1 MADDKQTTDLALTNS
16 GGEHALMAGSDMDHD
31 TQNPDINEKSS
42 KMDFTVGD
50 LDLLRQVVLVLSIS
64 ICVALIVMLFFWVRE
79 PDMRPL
85 GAYETEELIP
95 VLDYLDQQKQQYKLD
110 GNTILVPVSDYNSL
124 KLSMVRAGL
133 NQNRQAGDEILM
145 QDMGFGVSQRL
156 EQERLK
162 LSRER
167 QLAKAIEEMRQV
179 NKARVLL
186 ALPKQSVFVRHNQ
199 EASASVFL
207 TVRTGANL
215 KQEEIDAVVDMV
227 ASAVPGMK
235 PSRVTVTDQH
245 GRLLSSGS
253 QDPVSAARR
262 KEQELEKQQEEALR
276 GKIDS
281 VLIPILGLGNYTA
294 QVDIELDFSAVE
306 QTRKVFDPNTPA
318 TRSEYT
324 LEDYNNGNVVA
335 GVPGALSNQ
344 PPADASIPQ
353 DVAQMKDGSVMGQG
367 SVHKEATRN
376 YELDT
381 TISHERKQS
390 GVINRQT
397 VAVAVKSRS
406 SVNPDTGEVTYTPL
420 SEADLNSIRQV
431 LIGTVGYSE
440 NRGDLLNVLSMPF
453 AEPEMEQIVDVP
465 IWEHPNFNDWVR
477 WFASALV
484 IIIVILVLVRPAMKK
499 LINPAADND
508 DQMYGPDGMPI
519 GADGETSLIGSDID
533 GGELFEFGS
542 GIDLPN
548 LHKDEDVLV
557 KPSTCLGGKRA
568 RTRGS
573 SSEELDAKW
582 LKTIKMVEKWSNQ
595 PLISV
600 KFPVKKKQPF
610 CCSV

>member
-324 LEDYNNGNVVA
+324 LEDYNNGHVVA

-548 LHKDEDVLV
+548 LHKDEDVLKAVRALVANEPELAAQVV
-557 KPSTCLGGKRA
+557 KNWMQNG
-568 RTRGS
+568 
-573 SSEELDAKW
+573 
-582 LKTIKMVEKWSNQ
+582 
-595 PLISV
+595 
-600 KFPVKKKQPF
+600 
-610 CCSV
+610 

>member
-16 GGEHALMAGSDMDHD
+16 GGEHALMAGSDIDHD

-294 QVDIELDFSAVE
+294 QVDIQLDFSAVE
-306 QTRKVFDPNTPA
+306 QTRKMFDPNTPA

-324 LEDYNNGNVVA
+324 REDYNNGNVVA

-376 YELDT
+376 FELDT
-381 TISHERKQS
+381 TISHERRQS
-390 GVINRQT
+390 GIINRQT
-397 VAVAVKSRS
+397 VAVAVKSRP

-499 LINPAADND
+499 LINPAADDD

-548 LHKDEDVLV
+548 LHKDEDVLKAVRALVANEPELAAQVV
-557 KPSTCLGGKRA
+557 KNWMQNG
-568 RTRGS
+568 
-573 SSEELDAKW
+573 
-582 LKTIKMVEKWSNQ
+582 
-595 PLISV
+595 
-600 KFPVKKKQPF
+600 
-610 CCSV
+610 

>member
-420 SEADLNSIRQV
+420 SEADLNSIRQI

-499 LINPAADND
+499 LINPAADDD

-548 LHKDEDVLV
+548 LHKDEDVLKAVRALVANEPELAAQVV
-557 KPSTCLGGKRA
+557 KNWMQNG
-568 RTRGS
+568 
-573 SSEELDAKW
+573 
-582 LKTIKMVEKWSNQ
+582 
-595 PLISV
+595 
-600 KFPVKKKQPF
+600 
-610 CCSV
+610 

>member
-133 NQNRQAGDEILM
+133 NQNRQAGAEILM

-215 KQEEIDAVVDMV
+215 KQEEIDAGVDMV

-548 LHKDEDVLV
+548 LHKDEDVLKAV
-557 KPSTCLGGKRA
+557 RALVANEPELAAQVGKNWMQN
-568 RTRGS
+568 G
-573 SSEELDAKW
+573 
-582 LKTIKMVEKWSNQ
+582 
-595 PLISV
+595 
-600 KFPVKKKQPF
+600 
-610 CCSV
+610 

>member
-110 GNTILVPVSDYNSL
+110 GDTILVPVSDYNSL

-477 WFASALV
+477 WFASALI

-548 LHKDEDVLV
+548 LHKDEDVLKAVRALVANEPELAAQVV
-557 KPSTCLGGKRA
+557 KNWMQNG
-568 RTRGS
+568 
-573 SSEELDAKW
+573 
-582 LKTIKMVEKWSNQ
+582 
-595 PLISV
+595 
-600 KFPVKKKQPF
+600 
-610 CCSV
+610 

>member
-1 MADDKQTTDLALTNS
+1 MAEDKQTTDLALSGS
-16 GGEHALMAGSDMDHD
+16 GGDQALLAGADLDGAA
-31 TQNPDINEKSS
+31 QNPDLDEKSSS
-42 KMDFTVGD
+42 KMDFAMGD
-50 LDLLRQVVLVLSIS
+50 LDLLRQIVLVLSIS
-64 ICVALIVMLFFWVRE
+64 ICVALIVMLFFWVKE
-79 PDMRPL
+79 PEMRPL

-95 VLDYLDQQKQQYKLD
+95 VLDYLDQQKQDYKLD
-110 GNTILVPVSDYNSL
+110 GNTILVPNSDYNSL
-124 KLSMVRAGL
+124 KLDMVRAGL
-133 NQNRQAGDEILM
+133 NQSREAGDDILL

-207 TVRTGANL
+207 TLRTGSNL
-215 KQEEIDAVVDMV
+215 KQEEVDSIVDMV

-235 PSRVTVTDQH
+235 PTRVTVTDQH

-262 KEQELEKQQEEALR
+262 KEQEQERKQEDNLR
-276 GKIDS
+276 EKIDS

-294 QVDIELDFSAVE
+294 QVDVELDFSAIE
-306 QTRKVFDPNTPA
+306 QTRKSFDPNTPS

-324 LEDYNNGNVVA
+324 LEDYNNSDSVA

-353 DVAQMKDGSVMGQG
+353 DVAQMKDGSLMGQG

-376 YELDT
+376 FELDT
-381 TISHERKQS
+381 TISHERKQT

-397 VAVAVKSRS
+397 VAVAVKNRA
-406 SVNPDTGEVTYTPL
+406 SVNPETGEVTYTPL
-420 SEADLNSIRQV
+420 SESELNSIRQI
-431 LIGTVGYSE
+431 LIGAVGYSE
-440 NRGDLLNVLSMPF
+440 NRGDLLNVLSMQF
-453 AEPEMEQIVDVP
+453 AEPEVEPLADVP
-465 IWEHPNFNDWVR
+465 IWENPNFSDWIR
-477 WFASALV
+477 WLASALV
-484 IIIVILVLVRPAMKK
+484 IIVVVLVLVRPAMKK
-499 LINPAADND
+499 LLNPAAED
-508 DQMYGPDGMPI
+508 DEQLYGPDGLPI
-519 GADGETSLIGSDID
+519 GADGETSLIGGDIE

-548 LHKDEDVLV
+548 LHKDEDVLKAVRALVANEPELAAQVV
-557 KPSTCLGGKRA
+557 KNWMQNA
-568 RTRGS
+568 
-573 SSEELDAKW
+573 
-582 LKTIKMVEKWSNQ
+582 
-595 PLISV
+595 
-600 KFPVKKKQPF
+600 
-610 CCSV
+610 

>member
-519 GADGETSLIGSDID
+519 GADGEASLIGSDID

-548 LHKDEDVLV
+548 LHKDEDVLKAVRALVANEPELAAQVV
-557 KPSTCLGGKRA
+557 KNWMQNG
-568 RTRGS
+568 
-573 SSEELDAKW
+573 
-582 LKTIKMVEKWSNQ
+582 
-595 PLISV
+595 
-600 KFPVKKKQPF
+600 
-610 CCSV
+610 

>member
-227 ASAVPGMK
+227 DSAVPGMK

-499 LINPAADND
+499 LINPAADDD

-519 GADGETSLIGSDID
+519 GADGETSLIGSEID

-548 LHKDEDVLV
+548 LHKDEDVLKAVRALVANEPELAAQVV
-557 KPSTCLGGKRA
+557 KNWMQNG
-568 RTRGS
+568 
-573 SSEELDAKW
+573 
-582 LKTIKMVEKWSNQ
+582 
-595 PLISV
+595 
-600 KFPVKKKQPF
+600 
-610 CCSV
+610 